1 MCLLVAGQWAK
12 WSVSSTG
19 RMLSKSRAKS
29 AWWLFPL
36 LWWQVGHACTESIC
50 VSGTGSMLSK
60 SAWWLP
66 PLLWWQVGHAW
77 TEGVKSICPFYKIL
91 ANSMRQY

>member
-12 WSVSSTG
+12 LSVSSTG
-19 RMLSKSRAKS
+19 RMLSKSRAKI

-36 LWWQVGHACTESIC
+36 LWWQVGHAC
-50 VSGTGSMLSK
+50 
-60 SAWWLP
+60 
-66 PLLWWQVGHAW
+66 